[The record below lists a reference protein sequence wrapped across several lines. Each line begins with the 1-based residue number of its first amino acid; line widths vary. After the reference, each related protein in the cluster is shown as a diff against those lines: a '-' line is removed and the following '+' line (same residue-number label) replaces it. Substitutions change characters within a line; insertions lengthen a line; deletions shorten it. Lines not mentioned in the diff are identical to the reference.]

1 MRHLIFILFLLAAII
16 TAGCVG
22 GDQKPA
28 VTPATQA
35 AYPTVHVSLTPVDT
49 AAPAGTATPVVTSSP
64 FVIASPVT
72 TITDTPAQS
81 GYQTYTN
88 KEFGFTIQIPK
99 SWTPEGQYVTEVG
112 GGNKYEVDFVDPSQ
126 KSRQYITVKPGST
139 GLPLDDMVN
148 LFQNQVKT
156 NPDVG
161 VVGLYPLQLD
171 GAPAKKLVLTNGV
184 GEYAIES
191 TIIMAVKGDNQYFME
206 FSSRKDD
213 YAGYSKDADR
223 MIESFRFT

>member
-1 MRHLIFILFLLAAII
+1 MRNLLFILVLAGAII
-16 TAGCVG
+16 AAGCAD

-28 VTPATQA
+28 ATPTTQA
-35 AYPTVHVSLTPVDT
+35 VYKTVHVTLTPGVT
-49 AAPAGTATPVVTSSP
+49 TNPAAAATTVVTSSS

-72 TITDTPAQS
+72 TITDAPLQS

-88 KEFGFTIQIPK
+88 KEFGFTIQVPK
-99 SWTPEGQYVTEVG
+99 SWTPEGQYVTAIG

-156 NPDVG
+156 NPDVT
-161 VVGLYPLQLD
+161 VVGLEPLQLD

-191 TIIMAVKGDNQYFME
+191 TIIMVVKGDNQYFME

-223 MIESFRFT
+223 MINSFRFT

>member
-28 VTPATQA
+28 ATPTQVV
-35 AYPTVHVSLTPVDT
+35 YKTVHVTLTPVVNAT
-49 AAPAGTATPVVTSSP
+49 VTSIATPVVTSSP

-88 KEFGFTIQIPK
+88 KDFNFTIQIPK
-99 SWTPEGQYVTEVG
+99 SWTPEGQYVTALG
-112 GGNKYEVDFVDPSQ
+112 GGTMYQVDLTDPSQ
-126 KSRQYITVKPGST
+126 KSRQYITIKPGSS
-139 GLPLDDMVN
+139 GLPLDDWVN
-148 LFQNQVKT
+148 VFQNQVKT
-156 NPDVG
+156 DPAVT
-161 VVGLYPLQLD
+161 VVGLYPLQVD

-191 TIIMAVKGDNQYFME
+191 TIIMTVKGDNQYFME
-206 FSSRKDD
+206 FSSRKED
-213 YAGYSKDADR
+213 YASYSKDADQ
-223 MIESFRFT
+223 MISTFRFT

>member
-1 MRHLIFILFLLAAII
+1 MRNLLFILVLAGAII
-16 TAGCVG
+16 AAGCAG

-28 VTPATQA
+28 ATPAPPV
-35 AYPTVHVSLTPVDT
+35 YKTVHVSLTPVVT
-49 AAPAGTATPVVTSSP
+49 TNSAAAATMVVTSSS

-72 TITDTPAQS
+72 TITDAPLQS

-88 KEFGFTIQIPK
+88 KEFGFTIQVPK
-99 SWTPEGQYVTEVG
+99 SWTPEGQYVTAVG

-156 NPDVG
+156 NPDVT
-161 VVGLYPLQLD
+161 VVGLEPLQLD

-223 MIESFRFT
+223 MIDSFRFT

>member
-1 MRHLIFILFLLAAII
+1 MRNLLFILLLAAAII
-16 TAGCVG
+16 AAGCVG

-28 VTPATQA
+28 ATPATQA
-35 AYPTVHVSLTPVDT
+35 VYQTVHVTLTPGVT
-49 AAPAGTATPVVTSSP
+49 TTPAAAATTVVTSSS

-72 TITDTPAQS
+72 TITDAPLQS

-88 KEFGFTIQIPK
+88 KEFGFTIQVPK
-99 SWTPEGQYVTEVG
+99 SWTPEGQYVTAVG

-156 NPDVG
+156 NPDVT